1 MYDDEYQN
9 IVNIDISFTVIK
21 QMQER
26 YKEDYPNMPFK
37 QMDVKALAFQENSF
51 EAVIDKGTL
60 DSILC
65 GDGSGPNAAQML
77 SEIYRCLTPN
87 GVYICISY
95 GVKDQRNDY
104 FVNKDFKWTVSHHQV
119 AKPTISTSQVVAS
132 EKNDEKNFHWVYIM
146 RKQADTQWAPSNHWL
161 SREIWQGFTRINS
174 HRHQSEWSR
183 FKY

>member
-1 MYDDEYQN
+1 
-9 IVNIDISFTVIK
+9 
-21 QMQER
+21 
-26 YKEDYPNMPFK
+26 
-37 QMDVKALAFQENSF
+37 MDSKALAFQDATF

-77 SEIYRCLTPN
+77 NEIHRVLKPN

-104 FVNKDFKWTVSHHQV
+104 FANKDFKWTVYHHKV

-132 EKNDEKNFHWVYIM
+132 ERNEEKNFHWVYIM
-146 RKQADTQWAPSNHWL
+146 RKQGDEQ
-161 SREIWQGFTRINS
+161 
-174 HRHQSEWSR
+174 
-183 FKY
+183 